1 MHLTANGTLPRIVL
15 SNIDVVTSSRIG
27 ERYTMSPKS
36 EVPITFNDTES
47 VVVIATVGADA
58 SLDAEGSK
66 SFGDAVIGYIKG
78 HPGVKLLIN
87 FQNITYLSSAALSEL
102 LRINDAAA
110 KAGGAIQLCGLSKE
124 IHKVF
129 EITQLSKVFKV
140 NPGEPV
146 EKTIVRLN
154 SESEWD
160 VFRA

>member
-1 MHLTANGTLPRIVL
+1 
-15 SNIDVVTSSRIG
+15 
-27 ERYTMSPKS
+27 MSARS
-36 EVPITFNDTES
+36 EVPISFNDTES
-47 VVVIATVGADA
+47 VVVVATIGAEA
-58 SLDAEGSK
+58 SLDADGSK
-66 SFGDAVIGYIKG
+66 SFGDTIVRYINS

-102 LRINDAAA
+102 LRVNDAARQN
-110 KAGGAIQLCGLSKE
+110 GGAIQLCGLSKE

>member
-1 MHLTANGTLPRIVL
+1 MAAQG
-15 SNIDVVTSSRIG
+15 
-27 ERYTMSPKS
+27 
-36 EVPITFNDTES
+36 EVPISFNDTES
-47 VVVIATVGADA
+47 VMVVATIGADA

-66 SFGDAVIGYIKG
+66 SFGDTIVRYIKS

-102 LRINDAAA
+102 LRINDAA
-110 KAGGAIQLCGLSKE
+110 KQGGGAIQLCGLSRE
-124 IHKVF
+124 IHRVF
-129 EITQLSKVFKV
+129 EVTQLSKVFKV

>member
-1 MHLTANGTLPRIVL
+1 MAPQGAFPV
-15 SNIDVVTSSRIG
+15 S
-27 ERYTMSPKS
+27 
-36 EVPITFNDTES
+36 FNDTES
-47 VVVIATVGADA
+47 VVVVATIGANA
-58 SLDAEGSK
+58 QLDAEGSK
-66 SFGDAVIGYIKG
+66 SFGDTVVRYINA

-102 LRINDAAA
+102 LRVNDAA
-110 KAGGAIQLCGLSKE
+110 KQSGGAIQLCGLSKE
-124 IHKVF
+124 IHRVF

-140 NPGEPV
+140 NPGEPI

>member
-1 MHLTANGTLPRIVL
+1 
-15 SNIDVVTSSRIG
+15 
-27 ERYTMSPKS
+27 MSAQS
-36 EVPITFNDTES
+36 EVPITFNETEAVM
-47 VVVIATVGADA
+47 VVATVGADA
-58 SLDAEGSK
+58 SLDADGSK
-66 SFGDAVIGYIKG
+66 AFGDALVRYINA

-102 LRINDAAA
+102 LRINEAADQNDA
-110 KAGGAIQLCGLSKE
+110 AIQLCGLSKE
-124 IHKVF
+124 IHRVF

>member
-1 MHLTANGTLPRIVL
+1 MA
-15 SNIDVVTSSRIG
+15 S
-27 ERYTMSPKS
+27 KS
-36 EVPITFNDTES
+36 GFPISFNDTET
-47 VVVIATVGADA
+47 VVVVATIGADA

-66 SFGDAVIGYIKG
+66 SFGDAIVRYINA

-102 LRINDAAA
+102 LRINDAA
-110 KAGGAIQLCGLSKE
+110 KQGGGAIQLCGLSKE
-124 IHKVF
+124 IHRVF